1 MRRLPCYHSVVLEV
15 GGASWLGQVYSS
27 FHIVL
32 GVIEGHLL
40 QRVMS
45 HVINLSEGHIA
56 TSPPQFFANQNH
68 ERLGSKACNGNLLEA
83 ATIKPVLYLT
93 VKSSSQR
100 SGRMR

>member
-56 TSPPQFFANQNH
+56 TSPPNFLPIKTMNVLAARHVMVTSWKLLRSNQY
-68 ERLGSKACNGNLLEA
+68 S
-83 ATIKPVLYLT
+83 I
-93 VKSSSQR
+93 
-100 SGRMR
+100 